1 MLKVF
6 GHYSGT
12 EEETE
17 LLLNMVSEKGLS
29 NELVKPPLYDKNTV
43 TKENFSRQNFEKTGS
58 KTTLLGGNLKE
69 KSIIRHIEPG
79 AFLNGKNYMKIT
91 ICGKKTVLIMF
102 P

>member
-43 TKENFSRQNFEKTGS
+43 TKENFSRQNFEKQGQ
-58 KTTLLGGNLKE
+58 KPLYLVEILK
-69 KSIIRHIEPG
+69 
-79 AFLNGKNYMKIT
+79 KNQS
-91 ICGKKTVLIMF
+91 
-102 P
+102 

>member
-29 NELVKPPLYDKNTV
+29 NELVKPPLYDKNT
-43 TKENFSRQNFEKTGS
+43 S
-58 KTTLLGGNLKE
+58 LKKIFQDKILKNRVKNHFTWW
-69 KSIIRHIEPG
+69 KS
-79 AFLNGKNYMKIT
+79 
-91 ICGKKTVLIMF
+91 
-102 P
+102 

>member
-29 NELVKPPLYDKNTV
+29 NELVKPPLYDKTSI

-79 AFLNGKNYMKIT
+79 AFLEWQKLYEDYHMERKR
-91 ICGKKTVLIMF
+91 F
-102 P
+102 